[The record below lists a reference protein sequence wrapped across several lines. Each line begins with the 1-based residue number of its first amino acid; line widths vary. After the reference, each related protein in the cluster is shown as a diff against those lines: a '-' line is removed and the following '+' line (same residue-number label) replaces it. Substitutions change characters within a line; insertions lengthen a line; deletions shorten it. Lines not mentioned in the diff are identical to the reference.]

1 MALEILFSHRLVFIA
16 ILISSAPSFAKTEK
30 AEDKEKQVATSAL
43 VSELK
48 KQGFFRAA
56 TCREI
61 ADAFLKDA
69 GLPALNENKKPN
81 GRGAFDRSK
90 AKQEL
95 PIFFDEITTAGN
107 DPVKSRFQSKEAPSE
122 TTKVWLFEIH
132 RSFKVATQPRRLR
145 TQYAFRVQ
153 TERTPYLCETSK
165 VFFALD
171 EGDETKEPILTLN
184 EFAPIN
190 CLNLALLNEQPNS
203 SKKADLPSQA
213 LGWMKKDCTVAL
225 NYSREDQLKSSP

>member
-1 MALEILFSHRLVFIA
+1 MALENLFSHRLALIA
-16 ILISSAPSFAKTEK
+16 ILISSAPAFAK
-30 AEDKEKQVATSAL
+30 AEMAENKEKKATTSAL

-69 GLPALNENKKPN
+69 GLPALNEDKKPN

-95 PIFFDEITTAGN
+95 PTFFDERVTPGN
-107 DPVKSRFQSKEAPSE
+107 DSVKIRLQSREAASE
-122 TTKVWLFEIH
+122 TAKVWLFEIH
-132 RSFKVATQPRRLR
+132 RSFKVSAQSKRLR
-145 TQYAFRVQ
+145 TQYAFRVK

-171 EGDETKEPILTLN
+171 EGDDSKPAILTLN
-184 EFAPIN
+184 EFSPIN
-190 CLNLALLNEQPNS
+190 CLNLALLNEQPTLA
-203 SKKADLPSQA
+203 KKAELSPQA
-213 LGWMKKDCTVAL
+213 LEWMKKDCTVAL